1 MFQLI
6 MKRNFVI
13 GLVLIVFSAFV
24 IQSCVSS
31 GCGKTEISSYNAHE
45 SKKMTG
51 NCMGCHSPNG
61 GAGAG
66 CFRVGGTAF
75 DSIKGDSAVQNSI
88 VRLYTQPLGG
98 GELVATL
105 QVDKSGNFY
114 TTSPV
119 SFANGLYPAITSSTG
134 TRYMPSAAL
143 TGACNSCHGTIN
155 ANLWAD

>member
-1 MFQLI
+1 M
-6 MKRNFVI
+6 
-13 GLVLIVFSAFV
+13 VLFTTFI
-24 IQSCVSS
+24 IESCEQN
-31 GCGKTEISSYNAHE
+31 GCGKTEISSYNSHE

-51 NCMGCHSPNG
+51 DCMGCHSPNG

-75 DSIKGDSAVQNSI
+75 DSIPGDSDVKNS
-88 VRLYTQPLGG
+88 VVKLYTQPNGA

-105 QVDKSGNFY
+105 QVDASGNFY

-119 SFANGLYPAITSSTG
+119 SFANGLYPAIISPAG
-134 TRYMPSAAL
+134 TRYMPSPAI
-143 TGACNSCHGTIN
+143 TGACNSCHGVAN

>member
-1 MFQLI
+1 
-6 MKRNFVI
+6 MKRNLFVLL
-13 GLVLIVFSAFV
+13 GFIVFSICV
-24 IQSCVSS
+24 IESCNEN
-31 GCGKTEISSYNAHE
+31 GCGKTYTSSYTSSE

-75 DSIKGDSAVQNSI
+75 DSIPGDSAVQNAI
-88 VRLYTQPLGG
+88 VKLYSQPDGG

-114 TTSPV
+114 TTSPI
-119 SFANGLYPAITSSTG
+119 SFANGLYCAITSKTG
-134 TRYMPSAAL
+134 TRYMPAACVN
-143 TGACNSCHGTIN
+143 GACNSCHGTLN
-155 ANLWAD
+155 AKLWAD